1 MKNLALVLSVFF
13 ITIGFQAVSAQ
24 QVNIQ
29 DRIEYSQEEEGVED
43 INSITIPTKKVKK
56 TKKEVGISIDELQ
69 RVVKKRRSTR
79 YRKVRKEA
87 EKCFKDTV
95 EEKSCDDKDLEK
107 KLLKKKKQ

>member
-1 MKNLALVLSVFF
+1 MRNFVLILSVFF

-29 DRIEYSQEEEGVED
+29 NRIEYSQEESGIED
-43 INSITIPTKKVKK
+43 VNSITIPAKKIKK
-56 TKKEVGISIDELQ
+56 TKKEDGISIDELQ
-69 RVVKKRRSTR
+69 RVVKKRRATR
-79 YRKVRKEA
+79 YRKVRKET

-107 KLLKKKKQ
+107 KLPKRKKQ